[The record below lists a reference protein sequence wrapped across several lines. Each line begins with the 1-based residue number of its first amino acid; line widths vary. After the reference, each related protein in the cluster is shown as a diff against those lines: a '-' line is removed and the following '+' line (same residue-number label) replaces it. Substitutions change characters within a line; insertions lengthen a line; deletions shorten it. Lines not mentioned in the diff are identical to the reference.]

1 MGRIMC
7 FDYGSKRIGV
17 AVTDELRII
26 SSPLATCPSNEIFDF
41 ITAYLIDNVVDK
53 FIVGMPFD
61 MRGKTTDATNPT
73 RDFINK
79 LRKKYSHI
87 SIDTYDERLTS
98 RIAKD
103 AILLMGKNK
112 KYRRNKSN
120 IDKISASIILQSY
133 LKRNE
138 L

>member
-7 FDYGSKRIGV
+7 FDYGSKRIGI

-26 SSPLATCPSNEIFDF
+26 SFPLATCPSNEIFDF
-41 ITAYLIDNVVDK
+41 IVDYLIDNVVDK

-61 MRGKTTDATNPT
+61 MRGKNTDATNPT
-73 RDFINK
+73 KNFINK
-79 LRKKYSHI
+79 LKKKYSKI

-98 RIAKD
+98 KIAKA